1 MAKPAA
7 NCHAASCCAKHG
19 FIEAERKHTP
29 NMTARSD
36 KTPLRPIVSIFLFH
50 LVLFLIA
57 WSNYREDTNLRVI
70 SLSDLQLY
78 PGAESIV
85 SLPDAEDPYGSIVI
99 GEEGGNA
106 YQGPVLVGP
115 YISIAPGEYDLHIS
129 YEASGADAVCEVYSS
144 SLIQEDNFAGAV
156 LASATLP
163 AGSDSCTIHYT
174 VEKMIRNAEFKF
186 YYNGGELRIHAI
198 ENQNSRNF
206 SDAFV
211 VLFLFCMFELA
222 VFVLIRRCRAA
233 GRSFMPVWN
242 FVLLTAVALIATIP
256 ILNDF
261 QASAHDLLFHYS
273 RINGITD
280 WLRNLS
286 FDYSTM
292 RISMAEHNGYGYIT
306 PIMYPQLFL
315 YIPAL
320 LRLAGCSMLLSY
332 KILVFLANCAAAY
345 LAFFSY
351 ARIFQSRQIGLL
363 SASLYV
369 LNLYRLAS
377 IYTRGAL
384 GEFLAMVFLP
394 LLFYGIYEILYGD
407 CRRWQYAFVGF
418 SGIIQSHIITVVIAA
433 VCCCLALVFALRE
446 LYHNQKRVLSLL
458 IAASAT
464 LFANLWFI
472 VPFLQYMGLDLSA
485 NQPSFRLHYTGVYLS
500 QMFASFVSNG
510 STLLETGS
518 TAGEMPLSV
527 GTIVLIGMILFVSYA
542 FVSRKFSGKLR
553 QKGIYCLAAG
563 VVALFASSV
572 YFPWNP
578 ILATSLGERFSIQFL
593 CRLLPIASLFLSP
606 VTAIGMRYT
615 LYAVTGRRNRFCLL
629 TLVCITIFCSFYS
642 IDSCLDQEGISKEF
656 CEVMDTGDGM
666 YLLREAEPS
675 AVSYD
680 GLLHGSDGMEMQV
693 HNYRKEYA
701 SLEAD
706 LTITAVGTDAFLDLP
721 FFYYPHYRV
730 TDQNGQEL
738 PVTLSPEGLLRIT
751 PSDALTHI
759 QASFQEPL
767 AWKICSLIS
776 FLFLLLWG
784 VYEIRVCRRT
794 N

>member
-1 MAKPAA
+1 
-7 NCHAASCCAKHG
+7 
-19 FIEAERKHTP
+19 
-29 NMTARSD
+29 MTARSD
-36 KTPLRPIVSIFLFH
+36 RTPLRLIVSIFLFH
-50 LVLFLIA
+50 LVLFLVA

-70 SLSDLQLY
+70 SLSDLQPY
-78 PGAESIV
+78 PGTESIV
-85 SLPDAEDPYGSIVI
+85 SFPDTEDPYGSIVI
-99 GEEGGNA
+99 GQESENA

-115 YISIAPGEYDLHIS
+115 YISIAPGEYDLQIS
-129 YEASGADAVCEVYSS
+129 YEASGAEAVCEVYSS
-144 SLIQEDNFAGAV
+144 SLIQEDNSTGV
-156 LASATLP
+156 ILASATLP

-186 YYNGGELRIHAI
+186 YYNGGELQIHAI

-211 VLFLFCMFELA
+211 ILFLFCIFELII
-222 VFVLIRRCRAA
+222 FVLIRRCRAA
-233 GRSFMPVWN
+233 GGSFMPVWN
-242 FVLLTAVALIATIP
+242 FALLTVVALVATIP

-261 QASAHDLLFHYS
+261 QSSAHDLLFHYS

-280 WLRNLS
+280 WLHNLS

-292 RISMAEHNGYGYIT
+292 RISMAEHSGYGYIT

-332 KILVFLANCAAAY
+332 KILIFLANCAAAY
-345 LAFFSY
+345 LACFSY
-351 ARIFQSRQIGLL
+351 TRIFRSRQIGLL
-363 SASLYV
+363 SAALYV

-394 LLFYGIYEILYGD
+394 LLFYGMYEVFYGD
-407 CRRWQYAFVGF
+407 HKRWQYAFLGF
-418 SGIIQSHIITVVIAA
+418 SGIIQSHIITVLIAA
-433 VCCCLALVFALRE
+433 TCCCLTLIFALRE
-446 LYHNQKRVLSLL
+446 LYHNRKRLLSLL
-458 IAASAT
+458 LAATAT

-472 VPFLQYMGLDLSA
+472 VPFLQYMGLGLSA
-485 NQPSFRLHYTGVYLS
+485 NQPSSRLHYTGVYLS
-500 QMFASFVSNG
+500 QMFATFVSNG
-510 STLLETGS
+510 TTLFETGA

-542 FVSRKFSGKLR
+542 FVSRKFSRELR

-563 VVALFASSV
+563 IMALFASSV

-606 VTAIGMRYT
+606 VTAIGMRHAI
-615 LYAVTGRRNRFCLL
+615 YAVTGRRNRFCLL
-629 TLVCITIFCSFYS
+629 ILVSVTIFCSFYS

-656 CEVMDTGDGM
+656 CEVMDAGDDM
-666 YLLREAEPS
+666 YLLREVTPS
-675 AVSYD
+675 SISYD
-680 GLLHGSDGMEMQV
+680 GLLHGSEGMEIQV
-693 HNYRKEYA
+693 HNYRKGYA
-701 SLEAD
+701 CLEAD
-706 LTITAVGTDAFLDLP
+706 LTILNTGAETFLDLP

-730 TDQNGQEL
+730 TDQNGHEL
-738 PVTLSPEGLLRIT
+738 PVSISPEGLLRIT
-751 PSDALTHI
+751 PSNTLTHI
-759 QASFQEPL
+759 QAAFQEPL
-767 AWKICSLIS
+767 AWKICSIVSL
-776 FLFLLLWG
+776 LFLLLWG
-784 VYEIRVCRRT
+784 AYEISVYRIKKTSTTRLRDLLAAPRELK
-794 N
+794 